1 MQESIKLARQIAS
14 LEAERDQH
22 YIKARACVEQIG
34 RLKRT
39 LATLPSEPTRKGRS
53 WTEEQK
59 QAQSERTKDRWERAK
74 NGTAG
79 EPDDA

>member
-22 YIKARACVEQIG
+22 YTKARACNEQVS

-39 LATLPSEPTRKGRS
+39 LATLPAVEPRQGRS
-53 WTEEQK
+53 WSPEQK
-59 QAQSERTKDRWERAK
+59 QAQSERMTQRWNRAK
-74 NGTAG
+74 EGTAG
-79 EPDDA
+79 EEE